1 MFDHVMVDLETLD
14 SRETAVILSIG
25 AVRFS
30 LDPPELATPEFLGL
44 VDAEDC
50 QRYGLTIGADTVRW
64 WMGQS
69 EEARQN
75 LYIAKVP
82 HGDCWLA
89 PAPLLMNLFTFN
101 KFVLEVPDTKVWGNG
116 ATFDNMILRNAFRA
130 CEIKPAWSYR
140 NDLCYRTMRRMF
152 PTNVPLIEKDPAQP
166 NGVQHNALDDARRQ
180 AKWLCH
186 IWKQIHESP
195 ASKLIPNWNETKVNF
210 VPTTS
215 HIRCSRFEKG
225 AQCIQL
231 GYHEICVFNVEDQS

>member
-30 LDPPELATPEFLGL
+30 LDPPELITPEFLGL
-44 VDAEDC
+44 IDAEDC
-50 QRYGLTIGADTVRW
+50 QRYGLTIGANTVRW

-69 EEARQN
+69 EEARKA
-75 LYIAKVP
+75 LYQVKAPYADLTLHPALLEVALKV
-82 HGDCWLA
+82 
-89 PAPLLMNLFTFN
+89 FN
-101 KFVLEVPDTKVWGNG
+101 QFILDVPDTKVWGNG

-140 NDLCYRTMRRMF
+140 NDLCYRTMKTMF
-152 PTNVPLIEKDPAQP
+152 PTSVPLIEKNPAQP
-166 NGVQHNALDDARRQ
+166 SGVPHNALDDARRQ
-180 AKWLCH
+180 AKRLCH

-231 GYHEICVFNVEDQS
+231 GNHEICVFNVEDQS